1 MSAGHAPLVLGFVA
15 WSGTGKTTLL
25 EALLPLLV
33 GAGLRVGI
41 VKHAHHGFD
50 IDQPGKDSHRLR
62 HAGAARVLV
71 ASRQRWAL
79 MVETPE
85 LPEAN
90 LARAIEGLGADPL
103 DVVLVEGFKHERY
116 TKVEVHRPSLG
127 KPLMFPDDEDIVAV
141 VSDAPLVRATTLPL
155 LDLNQPAEVA
165 AFLFERAGI
174 AAAASA

>member
-1 MSAGHAPLVLGFVA
+1 MSRAHAPMVLGFVA

-25 EALLPLLV
+25 EALVPLLV
-33 GAGLRVGI
+33 GADLRVGV

-85 LPEAN
+85 LPEAD
-90 LARAIEGLGADPL
+90 LAHAIEGLGSDRL
-103 DVVLVEGFKHERY
+103 DLVLVEGFKHERY
-116 TKVEVHRPSLG
+116 AKIEVHRPSLG

-141 VSDAPLVRATTLPL
+141 VSDAPLGQSTTLPL
-155 LDLNQPAEVA
+155 LDLNRPDEVA
-165 AFLFERAGI
+165 GFLFERAGV
-174 AAAASA
+174 AVAGR